1 MRKDYGGDNTA
12 IEEILNF
19 CDAYISKLC
28 LLPFYHENGKISLRV
43 DEEWKGDIHTA
54 MLKAIL
60 KFEFS
65 IK

>member
-1 MRKDYGGDNTA
+1 MSGGDETA
-12 IEEILNF
+12 VMEILNF
-19 CDAYISKLC
+19 YDAYISKLC
-28 LLPFYHENGKISLRV
+28 LRPFYHENGKVSMRV

-60 KFEFS
+60 KFEMK

>member
-1 MRKDYGGDNTA
+1 MA
-12 IEEILNF
+12 IQEILNF
-19 CDAYISKLC
+19 YDAYISKLC
-28 LLPFYHENGKISLRV
+28 LRPFVHNNGKVSMVV

-60 KFEFS
+60 KFDCTK